1 MLLYPRV
8 EEAGAGVVTN
18 RLVGRDA
25 EREVL
30 EQVLEAIDD
39 GRPVALELA
48 GEAGIGKSRLLSE
61 LGRLG
66 DARNLLVLSG
76 SGSEFE
82 RDLPFSVFVDALDD
96 YLRGLDP
103 ARFDG
108 LPEDVRAQLARVFP
122 MPGSPTSST
131 AAVTP

>member
-30 EQVLEAIDD
+30 ERVLDAVDD
-39 GRPVALELA
+39 GRPAALELA
-48 GEAGIGKSRLLSE
+48 GEAGIGKSRLLTE

-108 LPEDVRAQLARVFP
+108 LPEDVRAQLFDAIRVAQDVDAHR
-122 MPGSPTSST
+122 G
-131 AAVTP
+131 